1 MDLYGQA
8 SINQANAQSQNVRS
22 LNESANDFN
31 NSLASQ
37 ADAAKTAGDSEA
49 TDVLQKNLVS
59 N

>member
-31 NSLASQ
+31 NSLAAQ
-37 ADAAKTAGDSEA
+37 ADAAKTAGDSA
-49 TDVLQKNLVS
+49 CPSPRKS
-59 N
+59 NICYR